1 MGKGKNSLWMCQ
13 SIHLF
18 LALSLDPLQDLEASP
33 PPPPPPS
40 LSILPICDFMKHGS
54 IFFYTQDNLDAIL
67 WVGYPGQAGGMAIA
81 DVLFGDYNPGGA
93 LPYTMVSPAYSHI
106 SILYTFSLLLP
117 IVSALSLW
125 LCTYTPRFES
135 FFCALCLFSTQQT
148 TSTRS
153 PCSTWACAPSQAVAI
168 SSTRALRSTRLE
180 TASATQPSQRSG
192 MNDCMP

>member
-18 LALSLDPLQDLEASP
+18 LAFSFDPLQDLEASP
-33 PPPPPPS
+33 PPPS
-40 LSILPICDFMKHGS
+40 LSILPVCDFMKHGS
-54 IFFYTQDNLDAIL
+54 TFFYTQDNLDAIL

-81 DVLFGDYNPGGA
+81 DVLFGYYNPGGA

-106 SILYTFSLLLP
+106 STYTFSLLLP
-117 IVSALSLW
+117 IVGALSLW

-135 FFCALCLFSTQQT
+135 FFCALCLRSTQQT
-148 TSTRS
+148 TSARS
-153 PCSTWACAPSQAVAI
+153 PCSTWACAPSQAEAT
-168 SSTRALRSTRLE
+168 SFTPALQSTRLG

-192 MNDCMP
+192 MNDCMPQK